1 MAEFQLPRLRINM
14 KEIET
19 TVITSGKEVTLTPP
33 TGLFAY
39 FGRIMATASLAAGTI
54 ALLFS
59 LAPFAIGWFAA
70 IFWMLYP
77 FCAICLVCAI
87 PAYISRKIWMPTVGL
102 MLALLSIVIAA
113 FSGGFYVMAM
123 AGSVNGLTHIAK
135 SFVDA
140 LVWPFK

>member
-1 MAEFQLPRLRINM
+1 M
-14 KEIET
+14 KQTET
-19 TVITSGKEVTLTPP
+19 KVITNDKEVVLTPP
-33 TGLFAY
+33 VGLFVY
-39 FGRIMATASLAAGTI
+39 FGKIMAIASLVAGCAALVF
-54 ALLFS
+54 A
-59 LAPFAIGWFAA
+59 LAPFAVGWFAA

>member
-1 MAEFQLPRLRINM
+1 M
-14 KEIET
+14 KETET
-19 TVITSGKEVTLTPP
+19 NNVISTGKEVVVTPP
-33 TGLFAY
+33 VGLFAY
-39 FGRIMATASLAAGTI
+39 LGKIMACTSLIAGCT

-59 LAPFAIGWFAA
+59 LAPFAVGWFAA

-87 PAYISRKIWMPTVGL
+87 PAYMTRRIWMPTLGL
-102 MLALLSIVIAA
+102 MFALLSIVIAA

-135 SFVDA
+135 AFVDA